1 MSWTSRAFSPNTWE
15 SLGRLFPLICFFQ
28 LDFHSEE
35 QSGFP
40 TYTTCPPPQE
50 LHSLLGTLSR
60 HVCFQRTLPPLKGS
74 PTYVDLTC
82 HQC

>member
-1 MSWTSRAFSPNTWE
+1 MSWTSRVFSPNTWE

-40 TYTTCPPPQE
+40 TCTSCPPSQE
-50 LHSLLGTLSR
+50 LHFFLGTLSR
-60 HVCFQRTLPPLKGS
+60 HRCFQGTLPPLNGS
-74 PTYVDLTC
+74 PTYVDLKGY
-82 HQC
+82 Q